1 MGGKKN
7 IFKCFLFTILLNLV
21 NLGLYAQIDS
31 GLNKNGGSTTNST
44 QRLDKNGAIS
54 SSTFLNKN
62 GKSSLSAVI
71 QTSNALSFNGTPD
84 YATLPSDVYFNGDF
98 TIECWVYPTAFTNWS
113 RIIDFGNGAGS
124 NNVLLGYT
132 VGTSG
137 APGLYVGGTQIQAT
151 STIPLNQWSHIAA
164 TLSGTTG
171 TIYINGVAAGTGTFP
186 IPANVVRTLNYVGRS
201 NWGTGDPD
209 ASAVFDDLRI
219 WNVARTGSEIQSK
232 MYKELYGDEAGL
244 LVYFPFNEGVAC
256 GDNTAITI
264 TQDKAAAGGNTD
276 ATLYSFAMN
285 GSCLSNFT
293 NGNPQLQKIFG
304 NGLTAGTASIS
315 AYQIKQ
321 DYPSSPDGLY
331 WIQNSNINGGTPFQ
345 IYADMTTDGGG
356 WTLIMKNSNSGGWN
370 YSNAI
375 SLNTTIPFSNT
386 ADVISTS
393 TSNYSI
399 IEWADYIKKSSS
411 GFQYMIDA
419 TTRGSHGGIWTA
431 NGNYSFVKTDNSQTN
446 ITLNT
451 KFGTWEYYESEGIG
465 QRMPWYQVG
474 QCGTIT
480 TDNGGGNWWGTL
492 VSTCNGWNP
501 TPWIG
506 NGNGGP
512 SNPNP
517 GIIWYWVR

>member
-1 MGGKKN
+1 MMGGKKN

-21 NLGLYAQIDS
+21 HLGLYAQIDS

-132 VGTSG
+132 FGTSG
-137 APGLYVGGTQIQAT
+137 APGLYIGGTQIQAT

-186 IPANVVRTLNYVGRS
+186 IPANVIRTLNYIGRS

-219 WNVARTGSEIQSK
+219 WNVARTASEIQSK
-232 MYKELYGDEAGL
+232 MYTELYGDETGL
-244 LVYFPFNEGVAC
+244 QVYFPFNEGVAC
-256 GDNTAITI
+256 GDNTAITT
-264 TQDKAAAGGNTD
+264 TQDRAVAGGNNE
-276 ATLYSFAMN
+276 ATLHSFAMN
-285 GSCLSNFT
+285 DSCLSNFT
-293 NGNPQLQKIFG
+293 NGNPQLLKIFG

-331 WIQNSNINGGTPFQ
+331 WIQNSNINGGAPFQ

-356 WTLIMKNSNSGGWN
+356 WTLIMCNASNAGWN

-375 SLNTTIPFSNT
+375 SLNTSSPSI
-386 ADVISTS
+386 

-399 IEWADYIKKSSS
+399 IGWADYIKKSSS

-419 TTRGSHGGIWTA
+419 NLRRSYGGIWTA
-431 NGNYSFVKTDNSQTN
+431 NGAYSFTNSNNTQTDVA
-446 ITLNT
+446 INT
-451 KFGTWEYYESEGIG
+451 KFGLNGSVGTWAYHDGGIEK
-465 QRMPWYQVG
+465 RMPWYSN
-474 QCGTIT
+474 CGNEGFVT
-480 TDNGGGNWWGTL
+480 TSLDCSGGSWWGTL
-492 VSTCNGWNP
+492 ISGSGWIP
-501 TPWIG
+501 APWIA
-506 NGNGGP
+506 GGCGIEGCMQ
-512 SNPNP
+512 NP